1 MVSYWS
7 WVSSGENY
15 MSAANR
21 RHAQESQEQS
31 ELEISAITTSD
42 DFDNQP
48 SGLGGLV
55 GRLFRL
61 PWAGSEPADHDRG
74 RALRKAVRAED
85 IPRIKKMIKEGVG
98 VNESQ
103 EASLACIATRRRNLE
118 LLGLLKDAGVDL
130 NQGDRRNRAS
140 RTRTPLQEAARKGW
154 SEGVDFLIKAKVELD
169 AEDDVGATALTL
181 AVRAGKQSV
190 VKMLLAAGASPDG
203 GESAR
208 MAPLHEAASPDM
220 AKLLLEHEA
229 LLDSRDKSGA
239 TSLHHQA
246 RAGRA
251 DMIDFLLLTGAELEV
266 QDERGRT
273 ALFCPGAKGEVLS
286 VFQKL
291 LERGANT
298 TVRDVEMNTFVHL
311 AATRCVSPKVLEWL
325 YEKKPELWSIKN
337 KSGETPLDIITS
349 RAFIPLSM
357 RIKSEQERASRRA
370 GMLEVK
376 SQSIFE
382 NPAGRGS

>member
-1 MVSYWS
+1 
-7 WVSSGENY
+7 

-42 DFDNQP
+42 DYDHQAP
-48 SGLGGLV
+48 GLGGIV
-55 GRLFRL
+55 SRLFKL
-61 PWAGSEPADHDRG
+61 PWVGSEPADHDRG

-85 IPRIKKMIKEGVG
+85 IPRIKKMLKEGVG

-118 LLGLLKDAGVDL
+118 LLDLLKEAGVDL

-154 SEGVDFLIKAKVELD
+154 AEGVEYLIKARVDLD

-181 AVRAGKQSV
+181 AVRAGKHGV
-190 VKMLLAAGASPDG
+190 AKKLLVAGASASG
-203 GESAR
+203 GKSAR
-208 MAPLHEAASPDM
+208 MAPLHEAASPEM
-220 AKLLLEHEA
+220 ATLLLEHGADLET
-229 LLDSRDKSGA
+229 RDRGGA
-239 TSLHHQA
+239 TALHHQA

-251 DMIDFLLLTGAELEV
+251 DMVDFLLVSGADLEAK
-266 QDERGRT
+266 DERGRT

-286 VFQKL
+286 IFQKL
-291 LERGANT
+291 LGKGADAS
-298 TVRDVEMNTFVHL
+298 VRDLEMNTFIHL

-325 YEKKPELWSIKN
+325 YEKKPELWAIKN

-357 RIKSEQERASRRA
+357 RIKAEQERTARRA
-370 GMLEVK
+370 GLLEVK
-376 SQSIFE
+376 SHSIFE
-382 NPAGRGS
+382 GPRGGGA